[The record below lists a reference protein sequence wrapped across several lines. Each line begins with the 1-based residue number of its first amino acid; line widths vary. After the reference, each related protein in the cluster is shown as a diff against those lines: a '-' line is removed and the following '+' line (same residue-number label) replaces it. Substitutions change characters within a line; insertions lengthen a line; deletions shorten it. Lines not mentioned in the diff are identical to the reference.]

1 MTILLLLARLFFLLS
16 LPLAQDGGLE
26 LTAAAGFDG
35 LYEPSR
41 AVPLVVSARNDGA
54 AVDGEIPV
62 SYTHLT
68 LPTNREV

>member
-1 MTILLLLARLFFLLS
+1 MTIPLLLARLFFLLS

-41 AVPLVVSARNDGA
+41 LSL
-54 AVDGEIPV
+54 I
-62 SYTHLT
+62 HI
-68 LPTNREV
+68 